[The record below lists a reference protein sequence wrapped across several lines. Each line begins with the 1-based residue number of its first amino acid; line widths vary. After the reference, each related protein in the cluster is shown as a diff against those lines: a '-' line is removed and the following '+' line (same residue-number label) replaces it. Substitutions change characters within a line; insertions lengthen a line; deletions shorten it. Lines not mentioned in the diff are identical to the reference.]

1 VKSTAS
7 KDKMSVGKTAMDS
20 DKTRNLTVKSTT
32 STTVIHPV
40 VNPNTSQTDE
50 KSKPSFVQNKEITK
64 PKNTNSQKVN
74 SPAKQNEELTNL
86 NIDSLNV
93 IFQSESKNSLSENH
107 SFNNKNSESNSNKKA
122 ATDLV
127 PDIPPVEKVAEEMEK
142 LILEQLEEEERA
154 KELAAQ
160 TKNSVGSPDH
170 LLTAPPRLAEP
181 PKEKPPPPP
190 SASEGS
196 QKDSS
201 LKRVNS
207 TKRIKKEIHK
217 RRSNFLGIDN
227 ADESIACSEPSI
239 PPPPALEEILKAE
252 MELDRQSR
260 LKIESAA
267 IERLTL
273 EEKEIMQ
280 KEREIIESLECE
292 ERQKQLLNGTEDF
305 KNVLPTAASDVYED
319 DRILSLKNERK
330 RIETERL
337 ITEEQQQLNLLE
349 EKQLREREEFI
360 RKQETGKSA
369 GSHSDSSLSVAANA
383 PNNSKPAISSLTETK
398 PKVSLS
404 GSSGDGGNSS
414 AGVSENKSSESDG
427 KNKTSEKPAV
437 PPKPL
442 KKKEAIRK
450 ERERLRQEQEALQR
464 EREEHRRKL
473 MLEQEELMKQQK
485 SHAPDAPV
493 SQLGPL
499 PPLVPSNF
507 PPQLTTTMN
516 ATPNTRESAS
526 FPSRSHHGASN
537 GTAGN
542 INAVELMGP
551 PTVRQNRLPA
561 PRKAVQNEAWGQ
573 QKMPSVRK
581 QNHDSLTESRYN
593 QNHWLIQEAEMRR
606 ISELKERQQR
616 TSQLPCSQTHLAEDD
631 VCSNSPRAPVITPT
645 PNPHLNYAVQEK
657 MWNYGQS
664 NMAPKKYPPPVVKEP
679 LHTVYPRET
688 ASQQPP
694 TKPSRVVPMER
705 QEQMLSVSGR
715 KRCSHC
721 NEELGRGA
729 AMIIESLQL
738 YYHIHCFQCCVCQAQ
753 LGNGSCGTDVRV
765 RNNKLHC
772 HNCYSNDEAG
782 LKFSQV

>member
-1 VKSTAS
+1 
-7 KDKMSVGKTAMDS
+7 M
-20 DKTRNLTVKSTT
+20 
-32 STTVIHPV
+32 
-40 VNPNTSQTDE
+40 
-50 KSKPSFVQNKEITK
+50 
-64 PKNTNSQKVN
+64 
-74 SPAKQNEELTNL
+74 NL
-86 NIDSLNV
+86 NVDSLNV
-93 IFQSESKNSLSENH
+93 IFQSEPKNSLLENQ
-107 SFNNKNSESNSNKKA
+107 SLNNKNSENNNIKKA
-122 ATDLV
+122 TADLV

-154 KELAAQ
+154 KELSSQQ

-190 SASEGS
+190 SANEGS

-227 ADESIACSEPSI
+227 VDESLICSESSI

-273 EEKEIMQ
+273 EEKEIML

-292 ERQKQLLNGTEDF
+292 ERQKQLLNGTEGF
-305 KNVLPTAASDVYED
+305 HNVLPTTPNDVFED
-319 DRILSLKNERK
+319 DRISSLKNERK

-337 ITEEQQQLNLLE
+337 MTEEQQQLNLLE

-360 RKQETGKSA
+360 RKQEAGKSA

-404 GSSGDGGNSS
+404 DSCGDGRNVTLDST
-414 AGVSENKSSESDG
+414 GVSENKSSEGDG
-427 KNKTSEKPAV
+427 KAKPSEKPAV

-464 EREEHRRKL
+464 EREEHRQKL
-473 MLEQEELMKQQK
+473 LLEQEELMKQQK

-493 SQLGPL
+493 TQLGPL
-499 PPLVPSNF
+499 PSLIQPNF
-507 PPQLTTTMN
+507 PPQLTTTIN
-516 ATPNTRESAS
+516 ATPNARESAS

-537 GTAGN
+537 GTAGTV
-542 INAVELMGP
+542 NAGEFMGP
-551 PTVRQNRLPA
+551 LTVRQNRLPA
-561 PRKAVQNEAWGQ
+561 SRKAVQNEAWVQ

-606 ISELKERQQR
+606 ITELKERQQR
-616 TSQLPCSQTHLAEDD
+616 TQLPCPQTHLAEDD
-631 VCSNSPRAPVITPT
+631 VCSNPSRVPVIQPPT
-645 PNPHLNYAVQEK
+645 NYPVQDK
-657 MWNYGQS
+657 MWNYAQP
-664 NMAPKKYPPPVVKEP
+664 NMPPKKYPPPVVKDP
-679 LHTVYPRET
+679 LHTVYPRE
-688 ASQQPP
+688 AVSQQPP
-694 TKPSRVVPMER
+694 SKPSRGVPMER